1 MRLIRLTI
9 LVPLAL
15 ALLAAPLAAEAQD
28 AGKAPRVGFLAFGPH
43 QLETSFN
50 NALRQLGWED
60 GRNLVIE
67 RRYTQSPDML
77 SRLAAELVQLAPQ
90 VIVASN
96 AGLASI
102 VRRETSS
109 IPIVVIAAGD
119 LIGPGLAET
128 LARPGLN
135 VTGMQIVDPEL
146 IGKRLQLLTEIVTK
160 LRHVA
165 ALSDLAT
172 VSAKSPVREWFDA
185 PARELKI
192 QLVLY
197 QPQDVGD
204 LEDQFKAMIRQ
215 QAQAVTIGGTPFTF
229 ANARLLTELAAKYRL
244 PAVYTAKEF
253 VVVGGLLSYGVD
265 FAEVFAR
272 GAIYVDK
279 ILRGAKPGELP
290 IQQPTKFELVINL
303 KTARAL
309 GLTIPPA
316 VLARAD
322 EIIH

>member
-1 MRLIRLTI
+1 MMQRRTLL
-9 LVPLAL
+9 LGSVG
-15 ALLAAPLAAEAQD
+15 LLAASFAAEAQD
-28 AGKAPRVGFLAFGPH
+28 AGKTPRVGFLAFGPH
-43 QLETSFN
+43 PLETLFN
-50 NALRQLGWED
+50 NALHQLGWED

-102 VRRETSS
+102 VRRETTS

-119 LIGPGLAET
+119 LIAPGLAES
-128 LARPGLN
+128 LARPGRH
-135 VTGMQIVDPEL
+135 VTGMQIVDPER

-160 LRHVA
+160 LTRVA

-172 VSAKSPVREWFDA
+172 VSAKTPVREWFEA

-192 QLVLY
+192 QLLLY
-197 QPQDVGD
+197 EPHDVGD

-215 QAQAVTIGGTPFTF
+215 QVQAVTVGGTPFTF
-229 ANARLLTELAAKYRL
+229 ANARLLTELAARYRI

-253 VVVGGLLSYGVD
+253 AVVGGLLSYGVD
-265 FAEVFAR
+265 FADVFAR

-279 ILRGAKPGELP
+279 ILRGTNPADIPVE
-290 IQQPTKFELVINL
+290 QPTKFDLMINL
-303 KTARAL
+303 PTARAL
-309 GLTIPPA
+309 GLEIPPTL
-316 VLARAD
+316 LARAD
-322 EIIH
+322 EIIE